1 MSGRRSQRRGGQ
13 ADLFPA
19 ATPVPEVPPAPV
31 VREPRREPDPWD
43 FLDVGDQF
51 PGATAAS
58 AITISTL
65 TETARDVVEGAF
77 IPLWVRGEVTDF
89 KAHRNGNWY
98 FCLRDRMAQIRCVV
112 WKRDMRG
119 IVASPDDGMQ
129 VAVFGRLTVYPARG
143 EIQFAVSRME
153 AEGDGLRRKALE
165 LTRARLEAD
174 GLLRPERKRPLPRF
188 PRVIAVVTSP
198 DGAALHDIVAV
209 MRRRAAG
216 VRLVVVPAAVQGDSA
231 PDELCFAFDQ
241 VNRWREADLVIVG
254 RGGGAREDLWAF
266 NNERV
271 ARAVAA
277 CHVPT
282 ISAVGHEIDISICDL
297 VADHRAPTPSA
308 AAEAA
313 TRSRAELATE
323 LRRAGERMASGVS
336 GALYSAE
343 TALRR
348 RARDL
353 RAASRGRI
361 DTQRDV
367 LGKIAGRL
375 HGLSP
380 LATLARGYAVA
391 RGLDGSSL
399 ASVSQFSSR
408 MPFDLVVR
416 DGVVPSA
423 VRGTPEPRNEPS

>member
-1 MSGRRSQRRGGQ
+1 M
-13 ADLFPA
+13 
-19 ATPVPEVPPAPV
+19 PVAPS
-31 VREPRREPDPWD
+31 VREPRRDPDPWD
-43 FLDVGDQF
+43 FLDVGDRF

-58 AITISTL
+58 AIAVSTL

-98 FCLRDRMAQIRCVV
+98 FCLRDRSAQIRCVV

-174 GLLRPERKRPLPRF
+174 GLLRPERKRPLPHF

-209 MRRRAAG
+209 VRRRAAA
-216 VRLVVVPAAVQGDSA
+216 VRLVIVPAAVQGDSA
-231 PDELCFAFDQ
+231 PDELCYAFDQ
-241 VNRWREADLVIVG
+241 LNRWGGADLVIVG

-277 CHVPT
+277 CHAPT
-282 ISAVGHEIDISICDL
+282 ISAVGHEIDMSICDL

-308 AAEAA
+308 AAETA

-323 LRRAGERMASGVS
+323 LRRVGERMASTVS
-336 GALYSAE
+336 NVLYDAESAV
-343 TALRR
+343 RR
-348 RARDL
+348 RALDL
-353 RAASRGRI
+353 SRAGRGRI
-361 DTQRDV
+361 DARREL
-367 LGKIAGRL
+367 LGQLAGRL

-380 LATLARGYAVA
+380 VATLARGYAVA
-391 RGLDGSSL
+391 RGTDGSSL
-399 ASVSQFSSR
+399 TSIAQFASG

-416 DGVVPSA
+416 DGVVPSV
-423 VRGTPEPRNEPS
+423 VRAAPESARDRP